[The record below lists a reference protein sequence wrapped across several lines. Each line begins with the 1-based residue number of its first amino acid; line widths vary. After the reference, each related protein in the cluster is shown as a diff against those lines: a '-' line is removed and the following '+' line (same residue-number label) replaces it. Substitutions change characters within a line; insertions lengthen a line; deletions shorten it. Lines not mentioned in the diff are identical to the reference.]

1 MFINTNN
8 KTTSSYNLTNMNK
21 YVNKNIKNKNN
32 NYFTSEKDIGKS
44 YENELEADITVKI
57 INMLISI
64 KSYKSGKYNIG
75 VITPYIGQ
83 KKLILEKL
91 CRSNNYYKEDF
102 DYFNNDIISKASID
116 SFQGKEKDFI
126 IINTVRSN
134 INNNIGFVKD
144 PRRLNVSLTKQNM
157 D

>member
-1 MFINTNN
+1 
-8 KTTSSYNLTNMNK
+8 
-21 YVNKNIKNKNN
+21 
-32 NYFTSEKDIGKS
+32 
-44 YENELEADITVKI
+44 
-57 INMLISI
+57 MLISI